1 MLENI
6 NLNLYKVFYYVATT
20 KSFKNAS
27 EKLYVSQPA
36 VSKQIKNLESILN
49 VKLFYRFNKGVELT
63 KEGKILLEQLEKVNF
78 YLEASQKYLLDS
90 KNLMSGELIIG
101 CQSHITSFYLLKYI
115 DKFRTDYPNINIKV
129 ISDSTSSLI
138 EALIHHK
145 IDFIVDNFPIEIC
158 SNDLIIKKIAT
169 FDTALITSNSYK
181 EKIVSITDLDDKT
194 FVLPLPRSSMR
205 KNFENYLSK
214 YDVNINVSVA
224 VDTTDLIISSVKRN
238 FGIGYVVKETVK
250 EEIKNK
256 NIREIKINCE
266 LPKLDLG
273 LVYIKDYLSYPAKE
287 FLKKYIKVI

>member
-20 KSFKNAS
+20 KSFKSAS

-49 VKLFYRFNKGVELT
+49 VKLFYRFNKGIELT
-63 KEGKILLEQLEKVNF
+63 SEGKILLEQLEKVNF

-115 DKFRTDYPNINIKV
+115 DKFRNDYPNINIKV
-129 ISDSTSSLI
+129 ISDSTASLI
-138 EALIHHK
+138 NALTHHE
-145 IDFIVDNFPIEIC
+145 IDFIVDNFPIETN
-158 SNDLIIKKIAT
+158 SNELIIKKIAT
-169 FDTALITSNSYK
+169 FDTVLITSNSYK
-181 EKIVSITDLDDKT
+181 EKITSINDLNKKT
-194 FVLPLPRSSMR
+194 FILPLPRSSMR
-205 KNFENYLSK
+205 KNLEKNLSS
-214 YDVNINVSVA
+214 YDINIKVGLA
-224 VDTTDLIISSVKRN
+224 VDTTDLIISCVKRN
-238 FGIGYVVKETVK
+238 LGIGYVIKETVK

-256 NIREIKINCE
+256 NIKEIKINCE

-273 LVYIKDYLSYPAKE
+273 LVYVRDYLSYPAKE
-287 FLKKYIKVI
+287 FLKKYIKIS